1 MYICIDESGN
11 ENPKSN
17 DYFIIAGYIA
27 KDIYKIRSAYKKA
40 EKIVKNNKKI
50 QLEVEL
56 KAINCQ
62 KKDKS
67 IILNSL
73 LQEEGILPFCIY
85 YDVSKINKKILKELK
100 TPNDRFNFLLK
111 NALELLLSKNY
122 AEEEYAYINIHNE
135 VILKLDNRNVKVSY
149 KNHLEEYL
157 RKENEIFKKEKNL
170 KEVTYFDSK
179 NSLEIRAADFFAN
192 YFWAELNHPETN
204 HWLKKEL
211 NDSIRNIVML
221 NYPRD
226 FKIKKQKVSITPE
239 KKESNI
245 NGWKITKYGN
255 SFTYVKEFQ
264 HTNDILKLLKVAKGY
279 EKVKDDG
286 VHYLCKFNNCTL
298 SWYKKKN
305 KIMLQGSNQQ
315 SIIAI
320 LKDLKLQ

>member
-157 RKENEIFKKEKNL
+157 REENEIFKKEKNL

-192 YFWAELNHPETN
+192 YF
-204 HWLKKEL
+204 
-211 NDSIRNIVML
+211 
-221 NYPRD
+221 
-226 FKIKKQKVSITPE
+226 
-239 KKESNI
+239 
-245 NGWKITKYGN
+245 
-255 SFTYVKEFQ
+255 
-264 HTNDILKLLKVAKGY
+264 
-279 EKVKDDG
+279 
-286 VHYLCKFNNCTL
+286 
-298 SWYKKKN
+298 
-305 KIMLQGSNQQ
+305 
-315 SIIAI
+315 
-320 LKDLKLQ
+320 